1 MIVIYNTHGSWLLT
15 EDTSL
20 YINIYSSVYICIGVH
35 TRIIYEYRFVRLC
48 ILMLLSFVVRINY
61 TARTM
66 R

>member
-1 MIVIYNTHGSWLLT
+1 MIVIYNTHGSWLLP

-20 YINIYSSVYICIGVH
+20 YINIYSLVYIYIGVH

-48 ILMLLSFVVRINY
+48 MLMLLSFVVRINY